1 MADIQSTIH
10 IENGYEKDAIT
21 YYPVVIVGAGAAGIG
36 MACQLREQLGFDQF
50 RLFDRQAGIG
60 GTPTWRF
67 LLKYCHTDLSKRYMV
82 DQPIPWRGKSPAIV
96 ANTSLMLIICAFQAV
111 DMSVPQLGQ

>member
-1 MADIQSTIH
+1 MTDIQSTIH
-10 IENGYEKDAIT
+10 VENGYEKDAIT

-60 GTPTWRF
+60 GTLTLRF
-67 LLKYCHTDLSKRYMV
+67 LQNHCHTDFAEKVHGGSIDTLA
-82 DQPIPWRGKSPAIV
+82 W
-96 ANTSLMLIICAFQAV
+96 
-111 DMSVPQLGQ
+111 